1 MDERRKSRRARVL
14 KGGKFLLAKD
24 AIRDCVVRDLTNT
37 GAGVEIPN
45 TIDLPDA
52 LNLTMNTGRVVRRCR
67 VVWRKIS
74 KAGLEF
80 N

>member
-1 MDERRKSRRARVL
+1 MDERRKNRRARVL
-14 KGGKFLLAKD
+14 KGGKFLLGKD
-24 AIRDCVVRDLTNT
+24 SIRDCVVRDLTDT

-45 TIDLPDA
+45 TIDLPEA
-52 LNLTMNTGRVVRRCR
+52 LNLTMNTGRIARRCR

>member
-1 MDERRKSRRARVL
+1 MDERRKNRRARVL
-14 KGGKFLLAKD
+14 KGGKFLLGKD
-24 AIRDCVVRDLTNT
+24 SIRDCVVRDLTDT

-45 TIDLPDA
+45 TMDLPEA
-52 LNLTMNTGRVVRRCR
+52 LNLTMNTGRIARRCR